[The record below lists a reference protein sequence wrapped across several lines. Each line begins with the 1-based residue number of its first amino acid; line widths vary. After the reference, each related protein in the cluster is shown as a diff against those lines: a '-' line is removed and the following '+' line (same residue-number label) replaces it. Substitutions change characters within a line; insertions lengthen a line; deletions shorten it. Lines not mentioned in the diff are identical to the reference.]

1 MELIT
6 VDKLNKKILDE
17 MVKNIVQA
25 VDPQKIILFG
35 SYAYGKPTQD
45 SDVDLLVIVDDI
57 STTRRDLR
65 LKIRKALRK
74 FLISKDIIVLT
85 SDDLKNLSKEKN
97 SFIITILEKGKV
109 LYERK

>member
-65 LKIRKALRK
+65 LKIRKALRR

-85 SDDLKNLSKEKN
+85 SNDLKNLSKEKN

>member
-85 SDDLKNLSKEKN
+85 SDDIKKLTMEKN
-97 SFIITILEKGKV
+97 SFLTTILEKGKI